1 MNKHMDSYTSTNR
14 QNWNERVPIHARS
27 QMYDVAGFRAGASS
41 LHSIEIEELGDD
53 VLNKRLLHLQC
64 HFGLDTLSW
73 ARRGAQVTGVDFSD
87 AAIALAQQLS
97 DELQIPATWICADVL
112 ALRDVVAEQYDIVYT
127 SYGVLPWLA
136 DLRRWAQAIAD
147 SLVPGGVFYIVEDH
161 PLTSV
166 FSNENEATK
175 FTAVHDYFSSPE
187 PTRWEPGPTYTD
199 GDEIVPTP
207 NYEWMHSLG
216 EVITALATARLQIA
230 FVHEFPV
237 CAWRRFPWL
246 ELGTDGWWH
255 LSAGEP
261 SIPLTFSLRATKPH
275 A

>member
-1 MNKHMDSYTSTNR
+1 MNKRMDSYTGTNR

-41 LHSIEIEELGDD
+41 LHSIEMEELGDD
-53 VLNKRLLHLQC
+53 VPNKRLLHLQC

-73 ARRGAQVTGVDFSD
+73 ARHGAQVTGVDFSD

-136 DLRRWAQAIAD
+136 DLQRWAHVIAE
-147 SLVPGGVFYIVEDH
+147 SLAPGGTFYIVEDH

-166 FSNENEATK
+166 FGNEDNATK
-175 FTAVHDYFSSPE
+175 FTATHDYFGGSQ
-187 PTRWEPGPTYTD
+187 PTRWEAGPTYTD
-199 GDEIVPTP
+199 GEEIVSTP
-207 NYEWMHSLG
+207 NYEWTHSLG
-216 EVITALATARLQIA
+216 EVITALATAGLQIA
-230 FVHEFPV
+230 YVHEFPL

-246 ELGTDGWWH
+246 ELGADGWWH
-255 LSAGEP
+255 LPAGDALL
-261 SIPLTFSLRATKPH
+261 PLTFSLRAMKPNV
-275 A
+275 